1 MVFSSMLFT
10 HNTTVAFLCFA
21 WGIICGLPTIYLL
34 AKNGLMLGAFSAL
47 FVSRGLEVPFLAW
60 ILPHAV
66 PEIGAIILCGGAGLM
81 LGHRVLNPGR
91 MSRKDAL
98 KQYGGDASLTALGCI
113 PLLLMAGLIEGI
125 FRQST
130 ASTGLRYALFLFM
143 LIGLGLWI
151 VLTRVRVRT

>member
-1 MVFSSMLFT
+1 
-10 HNTTVAFLCFA
+10 
-21 WGIICGLPTIYLL
+21 
-34 AKNGLMLGAFSAL
+34 
-47 FVSRGLEVPFLAW
+47 
-60 ILPHAV
+60 
-66 PEIGAIILCGGAGLM
+66 
-81 LGHRVLNPGR
+81 

-151 VLTRVRVRT
+151 VLTRVKVRVKAHDAGST